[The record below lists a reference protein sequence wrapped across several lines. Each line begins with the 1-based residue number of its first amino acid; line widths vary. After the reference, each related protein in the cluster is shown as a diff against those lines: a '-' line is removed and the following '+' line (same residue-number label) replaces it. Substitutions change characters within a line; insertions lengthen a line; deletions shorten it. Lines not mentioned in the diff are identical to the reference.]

1 MTSPPTLNPT
11 VEAFW
16 GFEVRGVARIFMGY
30 RSYGPERLQMRS
42 AWITWSPNNQQL
54 VNLKH
59 ISIYIYTHTYAY
71 FVIIIYALIPLR
83 EGGFW
88 AVGRI

>member
-16 GFEVRGVARIFMGY
+16 GFEVRGVAK
-30 RSYGPERLQMRS
+30 LQMRS

-59 ISIYIYTHTYAY
+59 ISIYIYIHIYICIFCNYNIRAY
-71 FVIIIYALIPLR
+71 SFERRGLL
-83 EGGFW
+83 GCG
-88 AVGRI
+88 